1 MLVFV
6 TVGST
11 KFDALIASIFTEQV
25 LISFR
30 NNGYLNIVIQCGHS
44 AFELAEK
51 VKNGETVSISRC
63 GVEIEIWKFKNSL
76 DEDFERADLIIS
88 HAGRLALR
96 SVSRLRLDID
106 QDREPSW
113 KFCGKVK

>member
-1 MLVFV
+1 MLVFI

-11 KFDALIASIFTEQV
+11 KFNELISSIFTDHV
-25 LISFR
+25 LIAFR
-30 NNGYLNIVIQCGHS
+30 NKGYSNIVIQCGHS

-51 VKNGETVSISRC
+51 VKNGETISVSRC
-63 GVEIEIWKFKNSL
+63 GMEIEIWKFKTSL

-88 HAGRLALR
+88 HAGRLILR
-96 SVSRLRLDID
+96 FVSQLGLEFD
-106 QDREPSW
+106 QAREPSL